1 MKNKL
6 TLRLSAL
13 ALAGLMLCGCLTAL
27 TGCDALLPPAGTT
40 DSATE
45 APDLTEA
52 TPETEAAT
60 EAETLPPVRTENF
73 TDESLLS
80 LFSAEQGK
88 LSLSEDGELVAE
100 ASWKEGDPTRSCL
113 VFDPL
118 AVMKAIEP
126 DREGYPGAVVIKA
139 RRVMAM
145 PEAPTVHPGNQAFG
159 RLEDLD
165 TLPVYRN
172 AVSGFPYEYF
182 VIDTSAPSLVEG
194 MTPQLYME
202 WVCMGDTPYGSEGR
216 SLTVREISFHSDIW
230 EAFFD
235 IKEDMDEAGVK
246 QPVPNYG
253 ENGDQVYFAITPV
266 RVPFFYLRARGPM
279 GQLIDRITGDCFTDS
294 PSMTV
299 AVLGEGFD
307 LLSSRCLGENEN
319 LAAVYLPDSLT
330 RLEGD
335 PFAFCPKLTRIRLG
349 RGIKTIADYAL
360 VISSLT
366 DIDYNGTMEQ
376 WCQVDRGIAK
386 NCTVHCLDGD
396 IPYGAKEPDYG
407 QGAAAAYELAW
418 NTPLQLVEGQVA
430 LSVEHTRLTLTD
442 GADAEREVILRWAL
456 IRPATADETVGCRY
470 IPYFDVLSPEDGS
483 ILYVLSQEERLA
495 YSRGMGNGLLLSRGA
510 KEEGMAKTATLFLAG
525 YGFTEGGD
533 GFRVQVTHFRL
544 ELDGE
549 GKLTVNRNADAKL
562 NADVTVPFPMTGYG
576 DLNKTR
582 QIFRDIESYIV
593 KTHDLGNLNP
603 SYLLLVSRPHGD
615 GAIRNLGAS
624 ASAIDGFFFGA
635 MWQTLQ
641 PKIFNEE
648 PLSVLYD
655 RYGAFKSYQKKS

>member
-1 MKNKL
+1 MKKL
-6 TLRLSAL
+6 NLRRSAL
-13 ALAGLMLCGCLTAL
+13 VLAGLMMWSALATL
-27 TGCDALLPPAGTT
+27 TGCDALFTPEETAGST
-40 DSATE
+40 AE
-45 APDLTEA
+45 APDLTET
-52 TPETEAAT
+52 TPENEAAT
-60 EAETLPPVRTENF
+60 EAETLPPVRTESF

-80 LFSAEQGK
+80 LFSAEQGN

-126 DREGYPGAVVIKA
+126 HRTGYPGAVVIKA
-139 RRVMAM
+139 RRVKTM
-145 PEAPTVHPGNQAFG
+145 PETPTVHPGNQTFG

-165 TLPVYRN
+165 PLPVYRN
-172 AVSGFPYEYF
+172 AVPDSPYEYF
-182 VIDTSAPSLVEG
+182 VIDTSAPSLMEG
-194 MTPQLYME
+194 MTPELYVE
-202 WVCMGDTPYGSEGR
+202 WVCIGDTTYGSEGR

-235 IKEDMDEAGVK
+235 IKEDMDEAGVN
-246 QPVPNYG
+246 QPVPNYW
-253 ENGDQVYFAITPV
+253 EYEDQVLFNSTVV
-266 RVPFFYLRARGPM
+266 RVPFLYLKPRGPM
-279 GQLIDRITGDCFTDS
+279 GQLIDRITGACFTDS

-307 LLSSRCLGENEN
+307 LLSDRCLGENEN

-330 RLEGD
+330 RLKGD

-349 RGIKTIADYAL
+349 RGIKTIDDYAL
-360 VISSLT
+360 TVSSLT

-418 NTPLQLVEGQVA
+418 STPLQLAEGQIA
-430 LSVEHTRLTLTD
+430 LSVEHTRLTLSD
-442 GADAEREVILRWAL
+442 GADTEREVILRWAL
-456 IRPATADETVGCRY
+456 TRPAVADESLGCRY

-483 ILYVLSQEERLA
+483 VLYVLSQEERLA
-495 YSRGMGNGLLLSRGA
+495 YSHGMGNGLLLSRGA

-533 GFRVQVTHFRL
+533 GFRVQVTHFHL

-549 GKLTVNRNADAKL
+549 GKLTVNRNAGAKL

-635 MWQTLQ
+635 MWQTLS
-641 PKIFNEE
+641 PDIFNKES
-648 PLSVLYD
+648 LSVLYD
-655 RYGAFKSYQKKS
+655 RYGALKSYQKKS